1 MLCCPAGIGIISGR
15 VSLVLQMPAVISSS
29 PLMVSCLLARKLF
42 VLFVFFFHLKGR
54 DKAEAEIALE
64 KSF

>member
-1 MLCCPAGIGIISGR
+1 
-15 VSLVLQMPAVISSS
+15 VLPRRHWNYIWPCFLSPSNASSYFELS
-29 PLMVSCLLARKLF
+29 IDGF
-42 VLFVFFFHLKGR
+42 VPFGEKIVCFVCFFFHLKGR